1 MSTNKYCPHTYET
14 SLPPCI
20 SLGVVKYNYLKD
32 LLNNNKGSNQELMIA
47 HSIECIEFK
56 NKAIDIKNEN
66 CINCMYCVFGC
77 PGNNIEI
84 DNKFKLS
91 ALCSD
96 FKSDYENR
104 LKQETLDKLFN
115 GSFIKLPKI
124 RLAQF
129 KVKYKSFSDFTSVDE
144 TKNISVWG
152 ANSLK
157 FLSKSS
163 NPKLGLEIGM
173 NIKSRDRGGRLDICL
188 LNNGLLLVA
197 EAKVSFSKMMNENRY
212 LSQMIAYEEEILSTL
227 EKNNNNIKHYKFL
240 LIGGNESDLLPP
252 SHPECTSNVGD
263 QSSIFY
269 NNCLDNNIFFI
280 SANAIL
286 SLGIK
291 KVFFGDNYSIENLT
305 SNIFSSE
312 NIGLLSCGVIKKNME
327 IKPLKTNE

>member
-1 MSTNKYCPHTYET
+1 MSKNKYCPHTYET
-14 SLPPCI
+14 RFPPCI

-32 LLNNNKGSNQELMIA
+32 FLNNNRGREEERQIA
-47 HSIECIEFK
+47 LSIDCIELK
-56 NKAIDIKNEN
+56 NKAIHIKNEN

-77 PGNNIEI
+77 PSNNIEI

-104 LKQETLDKLFN
+104 LEQETLDKLFN
-115 GSFIKLPKI
+115 GVFIRLPKI

-144 TKNISVWG
+144 TKNISIWG

-163 NPKLGLEIGM
+163 NPQLGLEIGM

-188 LNNGLLLVA
+188 LNKGLLLVA

-227 EKNNNNIKHYKFL
+227 EKNNSDIKHYKFL
-240 LIGGNESDLLPP
+240 LIGGDESDLLPQT
-252 SHPECTSNVGD
+252 HPNCTSKVGD
-263 QSSIFY
+263 QSRIFY

-327 IKPLKTNE
+327 VKSLKTNE

>member
-1 MSTNKYCPHTYET
+1 MSKKKYCPHTYST

-20 SLGVVKYNYLKD
+20 SLSVVKYNYLKD
-32 LLNNNKGSNQELMIA
+32 LLNNNKGARQDLMIA

-56 NKAIDIKNEN
+56 DKAIDIKNEN

-84 DNKFKLS
+84 DNKYNLS

-96 FKSDYENR
+96 FKSDYQNR
-104 LKQETLDKLFN
+104 LKKETLDKLFN

-124 RLAQF
+124 RLSQF

-152 ANSLK
+152 ANTLK
-157 FLSKSS
+157 FLSLSK
-163 NPKLGLEIGM
+163 NPQLGLEIGM
-173 NIKSRDRGGRLDICL
+173 NIKSRDRGARLDICS
-188 LNNGLLLVA
+188 LNNDLLLVA

-212 LSQMIAYEEEILSTL
+212 LSQMIAYEEEILS
-227 EKNNNNIKHYKFL
+227 NIRENDNEISHYKFL

-252 SHPECTSNVGD
+252 SHPECTSNVGN
-263 QSSIFY
+263 QSTIFY
-269 NNCLDNNIFFI
+269 KNCMENNIFFI
-280 SANAIL
+280 SANALL

-291 KVFFGDNYSIENLT
+291 KIFFGNSYSIDNLAK
-305 SNIFSSE
+305 SIFSSD
-312 NIGLLSCGVIKKNME
+312 NVGLLSCGSINKNFE
-327 IKPLKTNE
+327 IKSLEVNE